1 MVKHLTRGVYID
13 TVAQVVRWVTVAC
26 QESVQLNSRMKRV
39 NHPSIILRVFIFNR
53 NDRNHC
59 NFSDNQKR
67 TFNSTV
73 YLCSNDWSSE
83 AMELFVML
91 LRSEGITSPSL
102 MKESASYKTREDE
115 CDVVQM
121 KKGSCR

>member
-13 TVAQVVRWVTVAC
+13 TVAQVVRWVPVAC

-73 YLCSNDWSSE
+73 YLCGND
-83 AMELFVML
+83 
-91 LRSEGITSPSL
+91 
-102 MKESASYKTREDE
+102 
-115 CDVVQM
+115 
-121 KKGSCR
+121 